1 MTQDDTSES
10 HASADRALRLGGS
23 SLSPNPPSAATE
35 VQVPQMLDE
44 IAETLAQ
51 TQRVVVLLENLVPA
65 AEAREAL
72 TRLQPAMRHAEQAMH
87 RLRQSGWGQNTA
99 STNLSQHLTVLV
111 LVIDMLLAGQ
121 LVGANRAE
129 SHDLLG
135 RNLASAQNSVAELRT
150 LLDQSST
157 SGK

>member
-1 MTQDDTSES
+1 
-10 HASADRALRLGGS
+10 
-23 SLSPNPPSAATE
+23 
-35 VQVPQMLDE
+35 MLDQ
-44 IAETLAQ
+44 ITETLAQ

-87 RLRQSGWGQNTA
+87 RLRQSGWGQNTSA
-99 STNLSQHLTVLV
+99 TNLSQHLTVLV

-135 RNLASAQNSVAELRT
+135 RNLVSAQNSVAELRT
-150 LLDQSST
+150 LLAQSNAS
-157 SGK
+157 SE

>member
-1 MTQDDTSES
+1 
-10 HASADRALRLGGS
+10 
-23 SLSPNPPSAATE
+23 
-35 VQVPQMLDE
+35 MLDQIE
-44 IAETLAQ
+44 QTLLQ
-51 TQRVVVLLENLVPA
+51 TQQVVVLLENLVPA

-72 TRLQPAMRHAEQAMH
+72 QQLQPAMRQAEQAMH
-87 RLRQSGWGQNTA
+87 RLRQSGWGQSTA

-135 RNLASAQNSVAELRT
+135 RNLSSALKSVTELRSR
-150 LLDQSST
+150 LSDAASSGT
-157 SGK
+157 

>member
-1 MTQDDTSES
+1 
-10 HASADRALRLGGS
+10 
-23 SLSPNPPSAATE
+23 
-35 VQVPQMLDE
+35 MLDE

-87 RLRQSGWGQNTA
+87 RLRQSGWGQNAA

-135 RNLASAQNSVAELRT
+135 RNLASAQSSVAELRA
-150 LLDQSST
+150 LLDESNT
-157 SGK
+157 SDK